1 MKKIKRLLPI
11 MLTIAMGATAT
22 FALTAC
28 DENYTTTETDN
39 LIAELQATINA
50 NKNELDGKIDALTE
64 EYKAKDDELLAKI
77 TANEN
82 AIAAMQAEYA
92 EKLAELEFAEET
104 NTKAISDLKAE
115 YKAKV
120 EELAKSDTD
129 NANALAELKANYESK
144 VTALEKADGDNKQ
157 AIADLEKEY
166 LAEVEKLAK
175 ADTKNENAIVELKT
189 AYESKVAALEKAN
202 ENNAKA
208 ITSLK
213 NEHSA
218 KLTSLERE
226 IASANAAIKS
236 NKTELNGAITALTAT
251 YEAKMTQIDALLETI
266 QNADTTQD
274 EKIAELVNKIAAL
287 EEATRITGVQFANN
301 GDLIITFGDGSTQT
315 VKAPEEH
322 VHTFGEWVNFTKG
335 EDISCEDRLFY
346 HICTECN
353 TIEWKQGAYEDHDW
367 EIVTTLPTCQAQGYN
382 TNTCKDCGKV
392 EINEYTATVAHA
404 WSQEYSVNNSY
415 HWYDCATCD
424 GVNGKEEHTDDGNG
438 ICSICECPLG
448 ATEGILYD
456 ISADGNASVLG
467 YEGTATRVR
476 IADTY
481 QGAPVTN
488 IHKNAFK
495 GAAFKEII
503 IPDSVTTIGD
513 SAFV

>member
-64 EYKAKDDELLAKI
+64 EYTAKDDELLAKI
-77 TANEN
+77 NANEN

-92 EKLAELEFAEET
+92 EKL
-104 NTKAISDLKAE
+104 
-115 YKAKV
+115 
-120 EELAKSDTD
+120 
-129 NANALAELKANYESK
+129 
-144 VTALEKADGDNKQ
+144 
-157 AIADLEKEY
+157 
-166 LAEVEKLAK
+166 
-175 ADTKNENAIVELKT
+175 
-189 AYESKVAALEKAN
+189 AALEKAN

-226 IASANAAIKS
+226 IASANATIKS

-274 EKIAELVNKIAAL
+274 EKIAELVSKITAL

-367 EIVTTLPTCQAQGYN
+367 EIVTTLPTCQTQGYN
-382 TNTCKDCGKV
+382 TNTCKACGKV

-438 ICSICECPLG
+438 ICSICERPLG
-448 ATEGILYD
+448 ATEGVLYD
-456 ISADGNASVLG
+456 IGADGNASVVG

-488 IHKNAFK
+488 IYKNAFK
-495 GAAFKEII
+495 GADFKEII
-503 IPDSVTTIGD
+503 IPDSVTSIGEYAFCDCVSLTSVEIPDSVTTIGD
-513 SAFV
+513 WAFSYC